1 MAKTAVLL
9 PRPEMQAISEE
20 LIGSY
25 HYLDPMC
32 IEYIQTQNVCIRA
45 KELEEQGC
53 ELIVARG
60 LQAALIKQSVKVPVV
75 GILVTA
81 QELGLLIRHL
91 VRETGLIHPKIGL
104 IGFENM
110 FTDTSR
116 FDELF
121 DVEMVRYLI
130 PEHTTSDTAQMLSDL
145 TDQAIREGC
154 QAIIGGDIAGI
165 RASELGIPYGALS
178 FGLESLRTAFS
189 TAQRVAYAIDLETRN
204 SAEMNTM
211 LDFTFSGILQVDT
224 QGIIRRSNRVVYNL
238 LNLRPAQLL
247 DHRVE
252 DVLPQLGGDIL
263 RNALQEGRE
272 SYALLVPIENRA
284 VMVNAAPILIEN
296 QIRGAI
302 LTFQEGHRITEIN
315 SELRR
320 ELYQRGFVARY
331 RFDYLPVEDAGTKKL
346 ISLARQLAR
355 FSAPILITGEP
366 GTWATMMAQC
376 LHNESLS
383 RANTFVNV
391 DCAAFS
397 QETLDTMLFG
407 NHYTRTDSPGGLA
420 EAAQN
425 GTLFLAHVDA
435 LSPELQFKIFQLLRG
450 RLLRNGTNR
459 PITSEVRVIASTHVN
474 LLDSVERGAFR
485 SDLYYALNVLS
496 IELPP
501 LRRRKDDILPW
512 VEHYLKQA
520 QEKYKRYVSLTQ
532 GARDYLRSYSWP
544 GNLDQLRSVC
554 ERAVLTADRR
564 RIDEVFLRRQVEQL
578 APHMEPETHQ
588 VVLVKDPKAVELAE
602 LLKRH
607 GGNRQKVADELGISK
622 TTLWRRMKKYG
633 IGQSFSC

>member
-1 MAKTAVLL
+1 
-9 PRPEMQAISEE
+9 
-20 LIGSY
+20 
-25 HYLDPMC
+25 MC
-32 IEYIQTQNVCIRA
+32 IEYIQTHNVCIRA
-45 KELEEQGC
+45 RELEEQGC

-60 LQAALIKQSVKVPVV
+60 LHAALIKQSVKVPVV

-81 QELGLLIRHL
+81 QELGLLIRQL
-91 VRETGLIHPKIGL
+91 VRETGLLHPKIGL

-110 FTDTSR
+110 FSDTSR

-121 DVEMVRYLI
+121 DVEMARYLI

-145 TDQAIREGC
+145 TDRAVREGC
-154 QAIIGGDIAGI
+154 QAIIGGDIAGA
-165 RASELGIPYGALS
+165 RAAELGVPHSILS

-189 TAQRVAYAIDLETRN
+189 TAQRVAYAIDLEKRN

-224 QGIIRRSNRVVYNL
+224 QGVIRRSNRVVYNL
-238 LNLRPAQLL
+238 LNLLPAQLL

-252 DVLPQLGGDIL
+252 DVLPQLGGEVL
-263 RNALQEGRE
+263 RRALDEGRE

-284 VMVNAAPILIEN
+284 VMVNAAPILIED

-302 LTFQEGHRITEIN
+302 LTFQEGQRITEIN

-331 RFDYLPVEDAGTKKL
+331 RFDYLPVEDAAMKKL
-346 ISLARQLAR
+346 VSHARQLAR
-355 FSAPILITGEP
+355 FSAPILLTGEE
-366 GTWATMMAQC
+366 GTWTTVMAQC
-376 LHNESLS
+376 LHNESLA
-383 RANTFVNV
+383 RANTFVDV
-391 DCAAFS
+391 DCAAFNA
-397 QETLDTMLFG
+397 EVLDTMLFG
-407 NHYTRTDSPGGLA
+407 NYYTRTDSPTGLA

-425 GTLFLAHVDA
+425 GTLFLAHIDA
-435 LSPELQFKIFQLLRG
+435 LSPEIQFKVFQLLRG

-459 PITSEVRVIASTHVN
+459 PITSEVRIIASTHAN
-474 LLDSVERGAFR
+474 LLACVERGEFR
-485 SDLYYALNVLS
+485 SDLYYALNILS

-512 VEHYLKQA
+512 VDYYLKEA
-520 QEKYKRYVSLTQ
+520 QEKYKRYVSLSQ
-532 GARDYLRSYSWP
+532 GAKDYLREYMWP
-544 GNLDQLRSVC
+544 GNLDQLRNVC
-554 ERAVLTADRR
+554 ERTVLTAERHK
-564 RIDEVFLRRQVEQL
+564 IDEVFLRRQVEQL

-602 LLKRH
+602 LLKRY

-622 TTLWRRMKKYG
+622 TTLWRYMKKYG
-633 IGQSFSC
+633 IAQDFSY

>member
-9 PRPEMQAISEE
+9 PRQEMQAISEE

-32 IEYIQTQNVCIRA
+32 IEYVQTQNVCIRA

-60 LQAALIKQSVKVPVV
+60 LHAALIKQSVKVPVV

-81 QELGLLIRHL
+81 QELGLLIRQL
-91 VRETGLIHPKIGL
+91 VRETGLMHPKIGL

-130 PEHTTSDTAQMLSDL
+130 PASSTSDTAQMLSNL
-145 TDQAIREGC
+145 TDRAVLEGC
-154 QAIIGGDIAGI
+154 QAIIGGDIASA
-165 RASELGIPYGALS
+165 RADELGVPHSLLS

-189 TAQRVAYAIDLETRN
+189 TAQRVAYAIDLEKRN

-211 LDFTFSGILQVDT
+211 LDFTFSGILQVDA

-238 LNLRPAQLL
+238 LNLLPAQLL
-247 DHRVE
+247 DRPVE
-252 DVLPQLGGDIL
+252 AVLPQLGGEVL
-263 RNALQEGRE
+263 RRALEEGKE

-284 VMVNAAPILIEN
+284 VMVNAAPILIED

-302 LTFQEGHRITEIN
+302 LTFQEGQRITEIS

-331 RFDYLPVEDAGTKKL
+331 RFDHLPVEDPQMKKL
-346 ISLARQLAR
+346 VSRARQLAR
-355 FSAPILITGEP
+355 FSAPILISGEP

-383 RANTFVNV
+383 CANTFINV
-391 DCAAFS
+391 DCAAYNA
-397 QETLDTMLFG
+397 EALDTMLFG
-407 NHYTRTDSPGGLA
+407 NYYTRTDSPAGLA

-425 GTLFLAHVDA
+425 GTLFLTHIDT
-435 LSPELQFKIFQLLRG
+435 LPPEIQFKVFQLLRG

-459 PITSEVRVIASTHVN
+459 PITSEVRIIASTHAN
-474 LLDSVERGAFR
+474 LMACVEQGTFR

-496 IELPP
+496 IALPP
-501 LRRRKDDILPW
+501 LRQRRDDILPW
-512 VEHYLKQA
+512 VDYYLKEA
-520 QEKYKRYVSLTQ
+520 QEKYKRYVTLTQ
-532 GARDYLRSYSWP
+532 GAREYLRNYDWP
-544 GNLDQLRSVC
+544 GNLDQLRNVC
-554 ERAVLTADRR
+554 ERTVLTAERH

-578 APHMEPETHQ
+578 APHMEPATQQ
-588 VVLVKDPKAVELAE
+588 VVLVKDPKAVQLAE
-602 LLKRH
+602 LLQRH

-622 TTLWRRMKKYG
+622 TTLWRYMKKYG
-633 IGQSFSC
+633 VGQDFSY